1 MDIKLPSLPSGEGA
15 GGGVRR
21 QSLSHKTLL
30 YIIVNTTHFH
40 LSILMEREGG
50 RRPGVEA
57 SRAGPK
63 AGS

>member
-1 MDIKLPSLPSGEGA
+1 MDIKLPSLHNGEGA

-40 LSILMEREGG
+40 LSILI
-50 RRPGVEA
+50 V
-57 SRAGPK
+57 
-63 AGS
+63 